1 MDLVYEPNDLVF
13 FAGRAAIL
21 LVALLGFSLAFAGW
35 RRATVR
41 SAERLQADLG
51 TALDRLQAFAAAQ
64 AEQADRLAQRL
75 ESLEQRID
83 ARAQLNAAAAAGAPR
98 GYELALRLARNGAT
112 QDEIAESSGVTRQEA
127 QLLVRLHGPRRSA

>member
-1 MDLVYEPNDLVF
+1 MDLVFEPNDILF
-13 FAGRAAIL
+13 FAGRTAIL
-21 LVALLGFSLAFAGW
+21 LVALLAFSLAFSGW
-35 RRATVR
+35 RRATLR

-51 TALDRLQAFAAAQ
+51 TALERLQTFAAAQ
-64 AEQADRLAQRL
+64 AEQADRLAARL

>member
-1 MDLVYEPNDLVF
+1 MDLVLEPNDILF
-13 FAGRAAIL
+13 FAGRSAIL

-41 SAERLQADLG
+41 SAERLQADLA
-51 TALDRLQAFAAAQ
+51 TALDLLRTSAAAHAAQ
-64 AEQADRLAQRL
+64 AESLAAKL
-75 ESLEQRID
+75 ETLEQRID
-83 ARAQLNAAAAAGAPR
+83 ARAQLNAAAAAGSPR

>member
-1 MDLVYEPNDLVF
+1 MNFVLEPNDILF

-41 SAERLQADLG
+41 SSERLQADLA
-51 TALDRLQAFAAAQ
+51 TALDRLQALSVAQ
-64 AEQADRLAQRL
+64 ATQAGQLAARL
-75 ESLEQRID
+75 EALEQRID
-83 ARAQLNAAAAAGAPR
+83 TRAQLSAASAGAPR

-112 QDEIAESSGVTRQEA
+112 LDEIAESSGVTRQEA
-127 QLLVRLHGPRRSA
+127 QLLVRLHGPKRSA

>member
-1 MDLVYEPNDLVF
+1 MDLILESNDILF
-13 FAGRAAIL
+13 FAGRTAIL
-21 LVALLGFSLAFAGW
+21 LVALLAFSLAFARW
-35 RRATVR
+35 RRATLR

-51 TALDRLQAFAAAQ
+51 TALDRLQAFATAQ
-64 AEQADRLAQRL
+64 AEQAGHLAARL

-98 GYELALRLARNGAT
+98 GYELALRLARNGAS